1 MTIVW
6 TERTGRSHW
15 ELPSHQLIREERMSV
30 LLPASSP
37 HLGQNLLIDPIG
49 VLLGIW
55 ILKSGASSPHLGQH
69 LLIDPTGILPGM
81 WILVSS
87 DLS

>member
-15 ELPSHQLIREERMSV
+15 ELPSHQLVREERMSILLSASGPHLEQHLLIDPIGV
-30 LLPASSP
+30 LLGMSILKSGASSP
-37 HLGQNLLIDPIG
+37 HLGQNLLIDP
-49 VLLGIW
+49 
-55 ILKSGASSPHLGQH
+55 
-69 LLIDPTGILPGM
+69 TGILPGR
-81 WILVSS
+81 WILKSS